1 MDTKMKAKIK
11 KSLALIEKEH
21 DIKILYAVESGSR
34 AWGFPSE
41 DSDYD
46 VRFIYVHTK
55 EWYLSIAPKRD
66 VIEYP
71 IDDELDISGW
81 DLQKAL
87 KLLRKSNPSLIEW
100 LNSSIIYLETGDL
113 ASQLR
118 TLAQTHVSQKQ
129 LMYHYYHMARG
140 NFRDYLQGEHVKIKK
155 YFYVLRPVL
164 ACLWLEKYQEAPPV
178 LFNQLLTLP
187 DLDSELIAEVK
198 ALLIR
203 KKRGDELDLENQNP
217 ILNQFIEEQLTQ
229 LEVILK
235 SEKDQPSMLSYALLD
250 ELFTKYM
257 L

>member
-1 MDTKMKAKIK
+1 
-11 KSLALIEKEH
+11 
-21 DIKILYAVESGSR
+21 
-34 AWGFPSE
+34 
-41 DSDYD
+41 
-46 VRFIYVHTK
+46 
-55 EWYLSIAPKRD
+55 
-66 VIEYP
+66 
-71 IDDELDISGW
+71 
-81 DLQKAL
+81 
-87 KLLRKSNPSLIEW
+87 
-100 LNSSIIYLETGDL
+100 
-113 ASQLR
+113 
-118 TLAQTHVSQKQ
+118 
-129 LMYHYYHMARG
+129 MARG

-178 LFNQLLTLP
+178 LFDQLLTLP
-187 DLDSELIAEVK
+187 DLDSELIAEVE

-235 SEKDQPSMLSYALLD
+235 AEKDQPSMLSYALLD

>member
-1 MDTKMKAKIK
+1 
-11 KSLALIEKEH
+11 
-21 DIKILYAVESGSR
+21 
-34 AWGFPSE
+34 
-41 DSDYD
+41 
-46 VRFIYVHTK
+46 
-55 EWYLSIAPKRD
+55 
-66 VIEYP
+66 
-71 IDDELDISGW
+71 
-81 DLQKAL
+81 
-87 KLLRKSNPSLIEW
+87 
-100 LNSSIIYLETGDL
+100 
-113 ASQLR
+113 
-118 TLAQTHVSQKQ
+118 
-129 LMYHYYHMARG
+129 MARG

-178 LFNQLLTLP
+178 LFDQLLTLP
-187 DLDSELIAEVK
+187 DLDSELIAEVE